1 MALLCTLLP
10 SRLALSSS
18 VRAAAANAAATHRRR
33 LSSTPALRE
42 TFRVQDEEDFK
53 DKVMKSAE
61 PVIVDF
67 TATWCGPCKIL
78 GPRYGAAGE
87 SWSDESSFC
96 FFCRLDAAV
105 TATEG
110 KVHLA
115 LVDIDD
121 LSDLALDHGVQAV
134 PTVLGV
140 KDGKVV
146 DKFVGLVEEDKLE
159 AFVNKLKG

>member
-18 VRAAAANAAATHRRR
+18 VRAAAANAAAARSWSTTHRRR

-42 TFRVQDEEDFK
+42 TFRVQDEEDFQ

-78 GPRYGAAGE
+78 GPRYAGAGE
-87 SWSDESSFC
+87 SWSDESPF
-96 FFCRLDAAV
+96 
-105 TATEG
+105 
-110 KVHLA
+110 
-115 LVDIDD
+115 
-121 LSDLALDHGVQAV
+121 
-134 PTVLGV
+134 
-140 KDGKVV
+140 
-146 DKFVGLVEEDKLE
+146 
-159 AFVNKLKG
+159 